1 MSRKLVST
9 IVSIVAS
16 AALIPGAAAAQ
27 DSSQVDSIQ
36 IKSVTAYVD
45 SPMRPRNT
53 QSIVVWFRMAA
64 PLPNRVTSVDGGGQQ
79 SVASKGSRCFQM
91 IAGTKGKKLGPR
103 GRIAKVGSKHTLK
116 VSTSAGSDRVSD
128 TITFTIRKGGKDHR
142 ANRAAARKRVGC

>member
-27 DSSQVDSIQ
+27 DSPPVDGIQ
-36 IKSVTAYVD
+36 IKGVTAYVD

-53 QSIVVWFRMAA
+53 QSIVVWFKMAD
-64 PLPNRVTSVDGGGQQ
+64 PLPNRATSVDGGGQQ
-79 SVASKGSRCFQM
+79 SVASRGSRCFQI

-103 GRIAKVGSKHTLK
+103 GRIAAVGSKHTLE
-116 VSTSAGSDRVSD
+116 VSTGTGSGRVSD
-128 TITFTIRKGGKDHR
+128 TMTFRIRKGGNDHR